1 MGGRVESSRRRFDFQ
16 DRHVVDHI
24 VSGVEGYCI
33 EGGEKDCK
41 REIHRNL
48 FKIRRAMKSRKL
60 FKLV

>member
-41 REIHRNL
+41 REIRRNL
-48 FKIRRAMKSRKL
+48 FKKQSNEKSQTI
-60 FKLV
+60 